1 MNKAELIEKMASD
14 TQLSKAAVKSM
25 LESFIDSVQGALK
38 KNNSVV
44 LTGFGTF
51 TVIKRKGRTGVNP
64 ASGERMTIPAKRV
77 PKFRAGKQL
86 KDVVA

>member
-1 MNKAELIEKMASD
+1 MNKAELIEKMAGD
-14 TQLSKAAVKSM
+14 TSLSKAAVKGV
-25 LESFIDSVQGALK
+25 LESFINTVQHALK

-64 ASGERMTIPAKRV
+64 ASGERMVIPAKRV

-86 KDVVA
+86 KDMVA

>member
-1 MNKAELIEKMASD
+1 MNKAELIEKMAGD
-14 TQLSKAAVKSM
+14 TKLSKAAVKSV

-86 KDVVA
+86 KDIVA

>member
-1 MNKAELIEKMASD
+1 MNKAELIEKMAGD
-14 TQLSKAAVKSM
+14 TKLSKAAVKSV

-51 TVIKRKGRTGVNP
+51 TVIQRKGRTGVNP

-86 KDVVA
+86 KDIVA

>member
-1 MNKAELIEKMASD
+1 MNKAELIEKMAGD
-14 TQLSKAAVKSM
+14 TKLSKAAVRGV
-25 LESFIDSVQGALK
+25 LESFIESVQSALR
-38 KNNSVV
+38 KNKSVV

-64 ASGERMTIPAKRV
+64 ASGQRMEIPSKRV

-86 KDVVA
+86 KELVA